1 MKRIRTKSQQ
11 GIGAVA
17 IIAIVAAIA
26 LVGVLGYVAYTSMN
40 KSNDDT
46 SEVSDTSEDA
56 STNDDAAMENEDS
69 KPAGEELKGVSV
81 GMARA
86 DVEKMFGEPT
96 TACMDYPD
104 GSVGCAYSNAEKV
117 GAGNGFEVAYK
128 DGVVFAATFTDNS
141 ANTIQQLTKDGLET
155 VQ

>member
-17 IIAIVAAIA
+17 IIAIVGVVA
-26 LVGVLGYVAYTSMN
+26 LIGILGYVLFTNMNSDDNDTNTNENSNTSQ
-40 KSNDDT
+40 DATDEAAT
-46 SEVSDTSEDA
+46 EDA
-56 STNDDAAMENEDS
+56 A
-69 KPAGEELKGVSV
+69 PADEELKGVSV
-81 GMARA
+81 GMTRA
-86 DVEKMFGEPT
+86 EVEGVYGQPT
-96 TACMDYPD
+96 STCMDYPD
-104 GSVGCAYSNAEKV
+104 GSQGCAYSNAELI

-128 DGVVFAATFTDNS
+128 DGVVSVATFTDNS